1 MEGRNVT
8 FSIEQDRYA
17 RETRTY
23 CVRMSIA
30 VDNGSNGFSLPF
42 MSKKELEKLHATVG
56 EYLKTIKN
64 QEL

>member
-1 MEGRNVT
+1 MEERNVT
-8 FSIEQDRYA
+8 FSIEQERYA
-17 RETRTY
+17 RETRNY

-30 VDNGSNGFSLPF
+30 RDNGSDGFSLPL
-42 MSKKELEKLHATVG
+42 MSKKELEKLHATIG